1 MQRRLGLPSIK
12 ISRSFENL
20 VLIVFICLV
29 ITVFVTVGIS
39 RSYLVQYSEL
49 LQKSAAGRLV
59 QVAKESAGLISE
71 DYLESFTKPS
81 DISLRDYRFTQQK
94 LISQANRDNVLNI
107 RYVRE
112 KADGQYEFIIDN
124 DLNPNTR
131 IVPGMEAEP
140 NPIYEKAF
148 SGKAVS
154 TKIGDKDG
162 GTSNLIS
169 ACAPV
174 RSMDGRIIAVVVV
187 DVEDK
192 TLFNIV
198 KQNRNVQTTFTI
210 ELIAVILV
218 GIFLMYVLRQ
228 RAAEYKEAS
237 QAKSTFLSRMS
248 HEIRTPMNA
257 VIGLSRMAWQSD
269 DLIKIHNY
277 LENITNNS
285 TYLLSLLNNI
295 LDISKIEAGKMEIE
309 NGPVNL
315 GVISISLR
323 TMLTPVAMDK
333 EVNLAFDLDKE
344 LPECVTTDSTRLT
357 QILMNL
363 MGNSLK
369 FTPKGGTVDL
379 KIFSLGHDKK
389 MHHIG
394 FSVSDTGIG
403 IEQHNISKLF
413 DAFEQADSGTTR
425 KYGGTGLG
433 LAITKM
439 LVTMLGGEIKV
450 ESTIGEGSTFTFD
463 IFAEASDQE
472 GTKRSVPNISNLQG
486 VQKGD
491 MEDTTDPTIYGSD
504 DVIGEK
510 SEDLDLTGKQ
520 LLVVEDNEINQ
531 LIAEDMFT
539 RMGAEVSFANNGEE
553 GISAFLVEPDR
564 FDIIFMDIQMPII
577 DGLEATRRIRA
588 SGVERAKTI
597 PIIAMTANVFKEDVE
612 KTRAAGMNAHVGKPI
627 EMEQIISAVRST
639 IDIK

>member
-1 MQRRLGLPSIK
+1 
-12 ISRSFENL
+12 
-20 VLIVFICLV
+20 
-29 ITVFVTVGIS
+29 
-39 RSYLVQYSEL
+39 
-49 LQKSAAGRLV
+49 
-59 QVAKESAGLISE
+59 
-71 DYLESFTKPS
+71 
-81 DISLRDYRFTQQK
+81 
-94 LISQANRDNVLNI
+94 
-107 RYVRE
+107 
-112 KADGQYEFIIDN
+112 
-124 DLNPNTR
+124 
-131 IVPGMEAEP
+131 
-140 NPIYEKAF
+140 
-148 SGKAVS
+148 
-154 TKIGDKDG
+154 
-162 GTSNLIS
+162 
-169 ACAPV
+169 
-174 RSMDGRIIAVVVV
+174 MDGRIIAVVVV
-187 DVEDK
+187 DIEDK